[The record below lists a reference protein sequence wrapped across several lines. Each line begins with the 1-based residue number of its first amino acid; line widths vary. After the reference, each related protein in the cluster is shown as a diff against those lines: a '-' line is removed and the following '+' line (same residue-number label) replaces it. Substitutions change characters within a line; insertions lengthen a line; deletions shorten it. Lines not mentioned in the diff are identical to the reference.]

1 MLMTLLGL
9 VADMA
14 DGFQTN
20 AEDALF
26 DLTDNYNLHGVAP
39 EITKESSRVRK
50 AGHRRHSSKF
60 KTSHSAVGEDL
71 GRSDVLRCSTFV
83 ASYDGVAAGEPVECS
98 ILSRS

>member
-1 MLMTLLGL
+1 MTLFGL

-14 DGFQTN
+14 ETPDGFQTN

-39 EITKESSRVRK
+39 EIAKESSRVRK

-71 GRSDVLRCSTFV
+71 GRSDVLRCS
-83 ASYDGVAAGEPVECS
+83 AIRCQ
-98 ILSRS
+98 R